1 VNLDE
6 LERMLKAQFPGTDV
20 ACGGLDD
27 HLYIFATREDVLPEM
42 RTFLSQKTGLNMAGF
57 HTQPLETIPKNDA
70 GKTLYREL
78 EQYVH

>member
-1 VNLDE
+1 MSSAAR
-6 LERMLKAQFPGTDV
+6 RMPVCWRPQDAP
-20 ACGGLDD
+20 
-27 HLYIFATREDVLPEM
+27 REDVLPEM